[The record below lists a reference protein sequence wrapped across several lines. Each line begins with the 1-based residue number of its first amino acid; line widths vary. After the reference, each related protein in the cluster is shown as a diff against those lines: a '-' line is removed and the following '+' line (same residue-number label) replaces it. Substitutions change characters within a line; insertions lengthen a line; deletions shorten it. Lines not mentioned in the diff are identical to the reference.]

1 MIPVKIEFTV
11 IAKDRNIRTL
21 RFSSV
26 IARGN
31 EKFFLF

>member
-1 MIPVKIEFTV
+1 V
-11 IAKDRNIRTL
+11 IDGKNLVDIARDRNIRTL

-26 IARGN
+26 MARGN